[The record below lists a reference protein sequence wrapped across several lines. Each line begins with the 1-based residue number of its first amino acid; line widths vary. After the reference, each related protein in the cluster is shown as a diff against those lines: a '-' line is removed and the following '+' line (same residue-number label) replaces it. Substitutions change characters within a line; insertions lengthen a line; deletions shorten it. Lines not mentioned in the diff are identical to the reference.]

1 MRKLYKFI
9 AISTALCAGSAMAED
24 LSQKSWQE
32 IEAQAKKEGQV
43 VVSIWY
49 LQPQLRSFMQA
60 FEQQY
65 GIKVRIPEGTA
76 DGNINKLLAEKIS
89 KKAKWMS

>member
-32 IEAQAKKEGQV
+32 IEAQAKKKDKLSSVFGIFNLNCVLLCKHLSNNTALKYVFQKALPTV
-43 VVSIWY
+43 TSINY
-49 LQPQLRSFMQA
+49 
-60 FEQQY
+60 
-65 GIKVRIPEGTA
+65 
-76 DGNINKLLAEKIS
+76 
-89 KKAKWMS
+89 